1 MSNYE
6 VISKEP
12 VSVSEVESLMEKKVS
27 ETELTYREEKISE
40 YMKKF
45 SQLSQENF
53 EKAKEEILSLEIP
66 RLEEE
71 HIIKIIDIMPKNGT
85 ELRAIVSHSG
95 TVLVDESV
103 NKILDVLNKYK

>member
-6 VISKEP
+6 IISKEP
-12 VSVSEVESLMEKKVS
+12 VTEAQVFEHVDKAMKNR
-27 ETELTYREEKISE
+27 ELTYREEKIRE
-40 YMKKF
+40 HILKLKKID
-45 SQLSQENF
+45 
-53 EKAKEEILSLEIP
+53 AKQANELKKELMELNIP

-95 TVLVDESV
+95 TVLVDDSV
-103 NKILDVLNKYK
+103 TKIIGALSKYN